1 MKNWH
6 ILYNTNTGKA
16 VSIGTVITNPIPEN
30 LTALSLT
37 DEQGDGLRQGL
48 YKWDE
53 NLKELVP
60 TGVTIENEL

>member
-6 ILYNTNTGKA
+6 ILYNTDTGKA
-16 VSIGTVITNPIPEN
+16 VSIGTVIANPIPPE

-37 DEQGDGLRQGL
+37 DEQGEGLIQGL

-53 NLKELVP
+53 NLKELVA
-60 TGVTIENEL
+60 IEIVVDQE

>member
-16 VSIGTVITNPIPEN
+16 VSIGTVLADPIPEE
-30 LTALSLT
+30 LTSLPLT
-37 DEQGDGLRQGL
+37 DEEGDGLTQGL

-53 NLKELVP
+53 NQRVLIAVEP
-60 TGVTIENEL
+60 FNPEE

>member
-6 ILYNTNTGKA
+6 ILYNTNTGQA
-16 VSIGTVITNPIPEN
+16 VSIGTVIADPIPEE

-37 DEQGDGLRQGL
+37 DEEGDGLCQGL

-53 NLKELVP
+53 NLKKVVL
-60 TGVTIENEL
+60 IEN

>member
-16 VSIGTVITNPIPEN
+16 VSIGTVLADPIPEE
-30 LTALSLT
+30 LTSLPLT
-37 DEQGDGLRQGL
+37 DEEGDGLTQGL

-53 NLKELVP
+53 NQRALIAVEKTEDD
-60 TGVTIENEL
+60 N

>member
-16 VSIGTVITNPIPEN
+16 VSIGTVIADPIPEE
-30 LTALSLT
+30 LTSLSLT
-37 DEQGDGLRQGL
+37 DEEGDGLTQGL

-53 NLKELVP
+53 NLRTLIA
-60 TGVTIENEL
+60 IEPVEEE